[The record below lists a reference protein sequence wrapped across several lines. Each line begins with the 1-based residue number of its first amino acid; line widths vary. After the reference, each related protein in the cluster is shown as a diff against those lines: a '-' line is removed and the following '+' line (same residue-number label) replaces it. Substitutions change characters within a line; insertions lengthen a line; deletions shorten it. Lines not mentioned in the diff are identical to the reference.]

1 MPGQFPRLL
10 ALVAAGMVQAPSLP
24 GFAQQASAPA
34 ADSTPATEAPRLCT
48 HGICANAYAS
58 LSYTYNTN
66 DPKSNLNQLRV
77 FDFTDNE
84 PQLDAAQ
91 LVIQHAIDKPRQF
104 GFRFNLLAGSGVPTV
119 TAASGLFR
127 SRRSGRAQN
136 VDIPEMYVSY
146 DAPLGA
152 GLRVDVGKFATYMGL
167 EVIGG
172 YDGYNAEFS
181 RGFLFGYGVPF
192 THTGVRAA
200 YVFNNKV
207 TGLFMVS
214 NGWDDFQRRNHGL
227 TWGGQV
233 MVTPTSN
240 AMLSLSAIHGP
251 ERPDDDR
258 DQRDVGEV
266 IGTLQAWPRMSFAF
280 DALYGHEDRATA
292 LGHDADWKA
301 LAGYAKYNL
310 TRSFSTAF
318 RGEIFGDS
326 SGTRT
331 GAPQTLAGF
340 TLTPEYDM
348 PAKLSQA
355 SRQLERLDG
364 HVVVRCEFRVDLSN
378 KNAYQ
383 QDSSWRRQ
391 QFTTAINLIYYF

>member
-1 MPGQFPRLL
+1 MPGQFSRVL
-10 ALVAAGMVQAPSLP
+10 ALVAAGVVLAPSLP

-34 ADSTPATEAPRLCT
+34 ADATPATEAPRLCT

-77 FDFTDNE
+77 FDFNDNE

-91 LVIQHAIDKPRQF
+91 LVIQRAIDKPKEF

-136 VDIPEMYVSY
+136 VDIPEMFVSY
-146 DAPLGA
+146 DALLGT
-152 GLRVDVGKFATYMGL
+152 GLRVDAGKFATYMGL

-181 RGFLFGYGVPF
+181 RGFIFGYGVPF
-192 THTGVRAA
+192 THTGVRAT

-233 MVTPTSN
+233 MLTPTSN
-240 AMLSLSAIHGP
+240 AMLSFNAIHGP
-251 ERPDDDR
+251 EQWHDDR

-266 IGTLQAWPRMSFAF
+266 IGTWRARQRLNLGL
-280 DALYGHEDRATA
+280 DALYGHEDRATT

-301 LAGYAKYNL
+301 IAGYVKYNL
-310 TRSFSTAF
+310 MPMFSMAF
-318 RGEIFGDS
+318 RAETFGDS
-326 SGTRT
+326 DGTRT
-331 GAPQTLAGF
+331 GTPQTLAGF

-355 SRQLERLDG
+355 WRQLERLDG
-364 HVVVRCEFRVDLSN
+364 HVVVRGELRLDLSN
-378 KNAYQ
+378 KSVFQ
-383 QDSSWRRQ
+383 QNSSWRRQ
-391 QFTTAINLIYYF
+391 QFTTAINLVYYF